1 MKIKLNF
8 RFKFKRWSIAPF
20 ILLIIASSF
29 IFSQSVRAT
38 GAADSLAV
46 GEAAGASASLAAV
59 AASLPVTNAAD
70 IPRTLSQIVAA
81 IIQKLEDS
89 FNTFATQ
96 AYNVTLRNTLN
107 RLAMDGATWLASGGN
122 GQKPQYVVEGEG
134 TYIQN
139 LGDAAAGDMIDSLSK
154 SWGVNLCQPADPMVR
169 VNIGLGLVE
178 EQAPQKPN
186 CTLTSLITNWDTS
199 VTSQAD
205 RLTAFKNGSYVSALR
220 EMFKPG
226 GSDIS
231 VAATLFDQ
239 TNNAKATAAD
249 NAKLSL
255 KVNQGWIDK
264 TDIAGNL
271 LGIRGNTKQ
280 TAENIN
286 SQKNQSFFSQTGNIL
301 VDTANIFLNQL
312 AYEAYQR
319 GMQSL
324 TKSTKS
330 TSAPYDFSSLK
341 NSISGN
347 SAYTSLIQYGET
359 IVSEK
364 LSSLVTANFDVKSDY
379 NSLATLSSCVDLSN
393 PSPDT
398 CALDDRMS
406 EAISEKKTVAEALVA
421 GNLHSDWLMTAD
433 NKANNAYT
441 LRNIQILI
449 KYRIIPV
456 GWEQAIT
463 VAASKGLKVTLSDM
477 ISCFAPDD
485 EFNTYSS
492 GFDQSNQTW
501 CRGLI
506 DPHWVL
512 KAPLDKCAKEGV
524 GSQIL
529 TSAIVPNSSGS
540 NYLSITRAD
549 NYCADQQTCIKE
561 EANGSCDVYG
571 YCNQEKRTW
580 NFGNTSECKP
590 INNTCQTFTN
600 TNTNQTV
607 SYLQNT
613 LNYGTCNAQNVG
625 CQQYSYNGVY
635 NTSTA
640 TVAWNKNYS
649 LNLNGQTPTCA
660 ATNESCTGLYRVEPS
675 WGNNLIMDSD
685 FSLESVGSSTSNGL
699 TWPINGTASI
709 IDGSTVG
716 LDRGKILDVSASS
729 SVYSNSDHS
738 LLPENMSV
746 IPGWSY
752 TLSADI
758 YVVSPTGAVTVS
770 LGDNNTSTTTT
781 SNDSWDHVAL
791 TINGATT
798 VSNTIDFSFS
808 GGGSEF
814 YLRNAKL
821 EINNQDSGYTLYGA
835 FEAYEKIIPAYLEN
849 ICYVNAGNSGTK
861 DYQLKPDAPA
871 ICSNFARKCNKDEVG
886 CQLFTSVIDTSFSI
900 PAQVATK
907 DYCDAKCVGYNT
919 YVAQPTYFF
928 NSSADNLIPSTAQ
941 TCTLAAAGC
950 SSFTNLDA
958 STAGGEQQEYYTYI
972 RQCIKPTDVNA
983 RCADYYNWQGDA
995 TAGYQLKT
1003 ISLQSASSSKDIQTI
1018 NNDSAQC
1025 NAAIF
1030 SLSVADPRYNPNC
1043 QQFYDK
1049 FGNVYYHL
1057 ADNTIT
1063 CSDNCHAYRLNN
1075 KNIDQTITS
1084 AAKCTGSD
1092 KNWDASQGA
1101 CDVCLSGGVWSATN
1115 QACIYNA
1122 IPNEGMACKASESGC
1137 REYTGNDG
1145 ANIQILKTFDF
1156 ENGISDWSGP
1166 VASSLVSN
1174 SKNGHSLLYTPSG
1187 EALTSLA
1194 GSIQA
1199 GQSYVLRFVAKAAV
1213 PNDINLNF
1221 YLKNSAGEMT
1231 YFNVSTVNSNQS
1243 IIING
1248 DDNWH
1253 VYEVNT
1259 NVAIASSTNGE
1270 VLAFSADNSFFIDN
1284 LTLTAVTD
1292 HYYLI
1297 KGSSQI
1303 PDVCSYDMMDNY
1315 QGPNYNLGCAQYTD
1329 SNQTTNNLHSFSS
1342 LCQDSAV
1349 GCELMIN
1356 TKNSSAPEGQ
1366 KINGNVVSPHEAI
1379 YAVYDE
1385 SKLCTSDNAGCS
1397 RVGYQQ
1403 AGSAS
1408 VVWTD
1413 VYKKI
1418 VPDNY
1423 GTTSCQASEVGCEAW
1438 TDNNKNTTYFKNPGP
1453 DVCEYRA
1460 PHQAGQS
1467 GDAWFEITKRCDV
1480 NGDGKISV
1488 NEVSSTPCVYDGD
1501 CAAGV
1506 KCIQDIS
1513 NDHPCSVSYLKT
1525 IGYGGPGN
1533 QVPVPNTKVGLCS
1546 AIAAGCSEYVD
1557 PVSTYSVNLV
1567 NNSILETNTNNV
1579 IEGWTSNSNGTY
1591 SQIITTVP
1599 NKLYIFSV
1607 SYGVATTTVTATS
1620 PLLILDQTNNFSTN
1634 TVTLNLGAAS
1644 GEKVIVFNSGVN
1656 TRLTLTRVAN
1666 VSGATNKADTQIREA
1681 IVSYELAQNLDV
1693 TSCNGNVNND
1703 NGCVLFNGRTQNGS
1717 SGLTALIFN
1726 SAATLANQPAKSCS
1740 ISTATCSPDSNQVI
1754 KVNPDRVCSRWIDCR
1769 TYGFDSA
1776 GNKICYAL
1784 GECNQLNDKNE
1795 CSNFLNVS
1803 GANVF
1808 SQADDKNSTGYSLL
1822 GDLYL
1827 GAMHEVGVNT
1837 DAHYNFEGTGVNL
1850 ACRQDVDNPSGLDS
1864 SDKPIPCSY
1873 NNSLQG
1879 DFLVTGPDGAPT
1891 DYPAQGR
1898 AYLKIL
1904 DHYQISPL
1912 AQNAT
1917 IPIQGGQ
1924 DYYIN
1929 YLVNTKNSD
1938 AHAKVLI
1945 VEASTTS
1952 NKYIVDKR
1960 FFDSSNNGWTR
1971 VVHKFNLSSGAHNV
1985 SIFLSSDSQEDKY
1998 VYFDDINIEPVLQVG
2013 NATST
2018 TANNYIAKDCRLYP
2032 DTSSLTCTSANNNV
2046 IKDGIYGYCL
2056 QYDQNNP
2063 SVCMMWYPIDKISAI
2078 YNTNSNVLGY
2088 KGQFPLYY
2096 CNAVNGKF
2104 QMYKKIEMRKVFDGY
2119 WCEGDPNKIIST
2131 GTEAS
2136 STFYC
2141 GSFKDYTYVQVSSHN
2156 RNYWNPSE
2164 CSGDL
2169 DKYEHVSGYCIPHQ
2183 TSDTIPIG
2191 TETVLY
2197 QDPVTPTTYSYYQQ
2211 LWAPFNNN
2219 FKKVSIHEDLRN
2231 GQTANCTNQLE
2242 PCQAI
2247 DEINN
2252 DKPVIAITD
2261 ATAPTLSNLQYLQ
2274 TYTGNGTDVYR
2285 LTCSSFSQFIDSS
2298 GAGQPWTDRISRN
2311 SAFLDATP
2319 DYFYGHNSNPVTDY
2333 TSSLINYG
2341 RNREDIPFG
2350 AAVISSNLDLT
2361 KTIAPVDFRNQY
2373 SQGLGEINFAGR
2385 PYGCSTTNDDSD
2397 SGCSHIGQCSGNS
2410 SVYCIYFPS
2419 EENTTGVDVS
2429 PLNNATCGGGGYG
2442 SCVPLWKTP
2451 LKEADSQN
2459 VLNNIFVNQ
2468 QGHFDHVS
2476 SSTTYYS
2483 QSLNIFNWVRSNP
2496 VEECNNNIRPAGSN
2510 SFCYVRPTISN
2521 ITLDGTSSPNS
2532 ITFINGGLHKLSFNS
2547 LVDKEQEPLRQILI
2561 NWGDGNIQSIS
2572 GEDDHPTVGQPDSFY
2587 HYYIGSTTPPQVS
2600 ITIYDNWGKY
2610 FSCSIANCH

>member
-1 MKIKLNF
+1 
-8 RFKFKRWSIAPF
+8 
-20 ILLIIASSF
+20 
-29 IFSQSVRAT
+29 
-38 GAADSLAV
+38 
-46 GEAAGASASLAAV
+46 
-59 AASLPVTNAAD
+59 
-70 IPRTLSQIVAA
+70 
-81 IIQKLEDS
+81 
-89 FNTFATQ
+89 
-96 AYNVTLRNTLN
+96 
-107 RLAMDGATWLASGGN
+107 
-122 GQKPQYVVEGEG
+122 
-134 TYIQN
+134 
-139 LGDAAAGDMIDSLSK
+139 
-154 SWGVNLCQPADPMVR
+154 
-169 VNIGLGLVE
+169 
-178 EQAPQKPN
+178 
-186 CTLTSLITNWDTS
+186 
-199 VTSQAD
+199 
-205 RLTAFKNGSYVSALR
+205 
-220 EMFKPG
+220 
-226 GSDIS
+226 
-231 VAATLFDQ
+231 
-239 TNNAKATAAD
+239 
-249 NAKLSL
+249 
-255 KVNQGWIDK
+255 
-264 TDIAGNL
+264 
-271 LGIRGNTKQ
+271 
-280 TAENIN
+280 
-286 SQKNQSFFSQTGNIL
+286 
-301 VDTANIFLNQL
+301 
-312 AYEAYQR
+312 
-319 GMQSL
+319 
-324 TKSTKS
+324 
-330 TSAPYDFSSLK
+330 
-341 NSISGN
+341 
-347 SAYTSLIQYGET
+347 LIQYGET
-359 IVSEK
+359 VVSEK

-379 NSLATLSSCVDLSN
+379 NSLATLSSCVDPSN

-406 EAISEKKTVAEALVA
+406 EAISEKKTVAEALAA
-421 GNLHSDWLMTAD
+421 GNLHGDWLMTAD
-433 NKANNAYT
+433 NKAENAYT
-441 LRNIQILI
+441 LRNIQVLI

-456 GWEQAIT
+456 GWEQAIMT
-463 VAASKGLKVTLSDM
+463 AASKGLKVTLSDM

-492 GFDQSNQTW
+492 GFDQSNQLW
-501 CRGLI
+501 CRGLV

-540 NYLSITRAD
+540 DYLSITRAD

-590 INNTCQTFTN
+590 VDNTCQTFTN
-600 TNTNQTV
+600 TNTNQAV

-640 TVAWNKNYS
+640 TVAWDKNYS
-649 LNLNGQTPTCA
+649 LNLNSKTPDCA

-716 LDRGKILDVSASS
+716 LDSGKILDVSASS
-729 SVYSNSDHS
+729 SVYSNSNNS
-738 LLPENMSV
+738 LLPKNMSV

-770 LGDNNTSTTTT
+770 LGDNNTATTTT
-781 SNDSWDHVAL
+781 SNDSWDHVAV

-808 GGGSEF
+808 SSSSEF

-849 ICYVNAGNSGTK
+849 TCYVNAGNSGTK

-886 CQLFTSVIDTSFSI
+886 CQLFTSVTDTSFSI
-900 PAQVATK
+900 PAQVTTK

-928 NSSADNLIPSTAQ
+928 GSSADNLIPSTAQ
-941 TCTLAAAGC
+941 TCTLEASGC

-983 RCADYYNWQGDA
+983 RCSDYYTWQGDA

-1030 SLSVADPRYNPNC
+1030 SLPVADPRYNPNC

-1084 AAKCTGSD
+1084 AANCTGSN

-1101 CDVCLSGGVWSATN
+1101 CDVCLSGGIWSATH

-1122 IPNEGMACKASESGC
+1122 IPNEGTTCQASESGC

-1145 ANIQILKTFDF
+1145 ANVQILKTFDF
-1156 ENGISDWSGP
+1156 ENGVSDWSGP
-1166 VASSLVSN
+1166 VASSIVSN

-1187 EALTSLA
+1187 EASTSVA
-1194 GSIQA
+1194 NSVQA
-1199 GQSYVLRFVAKAAV
+1199 GQSYILRFIAKAAV
-1213 PNDINLNF
+1213 PTDVNLNF

-1231 YFNVSTVNSNQS
+1231 YFNASTVNPNQS
-1243 IIING
+1243 IVVSG

-1253 VYEVNT
+1253 VYEVNA
-1259 NVAIASSTNGE
+1259 NVATASSTDGE
-1270 VLAFSADNSFFIDN
+1270 VLAFTADNSLFIDN

-1329 SNQTTNNLHSFSS
+1329 SNQTINNLHSFSS
-1342 LCQDSAV
+1342 LCQDSAI
-1349 GCELMIN
+1349 GCELMID

-1366 KINGNVVSPHEAI
+1366 TVNGNVVPPHEAI

-1403 AGSAS
+1403 AGPTS

-1423 GTTSCQASEVGCEAW
+1423 GTTSCKASEVGCEAW
-1438 TDNNKNTTYFKNPGP
+1438 TDSNKNTTYFKNPGT

-1480 NGDGKISV
+1480 NGDGKITG
-1488 NEVSSTPCVYDGD
+1488 NEVTSTPCVYDGD
-1501 CAAGV
+1501 CATGV
-1506 KCIQDIS
+1506 KCIQDVN

-1533 QVPVPNTKVGLCS
+1533 QVPVPDTKVGLCS
-1546 AIAAGCSEYVD
+1546 ATAAGCSEYID
-1557 PVSTYSVNLV
+1557 PVSTYSVDLV
-1567 NNSILETNTNNV
+1567 NNSTLETNANNV
-1579 IEGWTSNSNGTY
+1579 IEGWTPGSTGTY
-1591 SQIITTVP
+1591 SQTVATSP

-1607 SYGVATTTVTATS
+1607 SNGTATTTVTAAS
-1620 PLLILDQTNNFSTN
+1620 PLLILDQTNNFSTSTN
-1634 TVTLNLGAAS
+1634 TLNLGTAS
-1644 GEKVIVFNSGVN
+1644 DEKVIVFNSGVN
-1656 TRLTLTRVAN
+1656 TSLTLTRAVNNNA
-1666 VSGATNKADTQIREA
+1666 ATPTDTQIREA

-1717 SGLTALIFN
+1717 SGLAALTFD

-1740 ISTATCSPDSNQVI
+1740 TSTATCNPDSNQVI
-1754 KVNPDRVCSRWIDCR
+1754 KVNPDRVCSSWVDCR
-1769 TYGFDSA
+1769 TYGLDSA
-1776 GNKICYAL
+1776 GNKVCYAL

-1803 GANVF
+1803 GSDNFTQAN
-1808 SQADDKNSTGYSLL
+1808 DKNSTGYSLL

-1850 ACRQDVDNPSGLDS
+1850 TCRQDLVDNNSSGFIS
-1864 SDKPIPCSY
+1864 GNPVPCSY
-1873 NNSLQG
+1873 NTSLQG

-1898 AYLKIL
+1898 AYLKVL

-1912 AQNAT
+1912 SQNAT

-1938 AHAKVLI
+1938 AQAKVMI
-1945 VEASTTS
+1945 VETS
-1952 NKYIVDKR
+1952 ATGTIIDKS
-1960 FFDSSNNGWTR
+1960 FLDSSDNGWTR
-1971 VVHKFNLSSGAHNV
+1971 VVHKFNLSPGPHIHNI
-1985 SIFLSSDSQEDKY
+1985 SIFLTSNSQEDKY

-2013 NATST
+2013 DSTST
-2018 TANNYIAKDCRLYP
+2018 TTNNYVAKDCRLYP

-2063 SVCMMWYPIDKISAI
+2063 SVCMMWYPIDQISAI

-2104 QMYKKIEMRKVFDGY
+2104 QIYKKIEMRKVYNGA
-2119 WCEGDPNKIIST
+2119 WCKDSAGGQSFVDPTNSA
-2131 GTEAS
+2131 EAS
-2136 STFYC
+2136 NKC
-2141 GSFKDYTYVQVSSHN
+2141 GNSNDYNYVEVHSGN
-2156 RNYWNPSE
+2156 IVYWDHGLCTGYN
-2164 CSGDL
+2164 GD
-2169 DKYEHVSGYCIPHQ
+2169 YVHISGYCIPNY
-2183 TSDTIPIG
+2183 TSSTIPIG
-2191 TETVLY
+2191 TSTVLY
-2197 QDPVTPTTYSYYQQ
+2197 YDPSTPTTYRYYPE
-2211 LWAPFNNN
+2211 LWVPFNDNFNKVGTDTRGGRNN
-2219 FKKVSIHEDLRN
+2219 STSNNI
-2231 GQTANCTNQLE
+2231 E

-2252 DKPVIAITD
+2252 DRPIIAITD
-2261 ATAPTLSNLQYLQ
+2261 AAAPTLSSLQYLQ
-2274 TYTGNGTDVYR
+2274 TYTGNGDDVYR
-2285 LTCSSFSQFIDSS
+2285 LTCNSFSQFVDSS

-2311 SAFLDATP
+2311 STFLDATP
-2319 DYFYGHNSNPVTDY
+2319 DYFYGHDSSSIHY
-2333 TSSLINYG
+2333 TSNYTSNLINYG

-2361 KTIAPVDFRNQY
+2361 KTTAPVDFRNQY
-2373 SQGLGEINFAGR
+2373 SQGLREINFAGR
-2385 PYGCSTTNDDSD
+2385 PYGCSTTGGNSD
-2397 SGCSHIGQCSGNS
+2397 PGCSHIGQCSGNS
-2410 SVYCIYFPS
+2410 SVYCIYFPNEAS
-2419 EENTTGVDVS
+2419 GVDVS
-2429 PLNNATCGGGGYG
+2429 SLNNATCGGGGYG
-2442 SCVPLWKTP
+2442 SCVPLWSTP
-2451 LKEADSQN
+2451 LKETDAQN
-2459 VLNNIFVNQ
+2459 ILNNIFVNQ

-2476 SSTTYYS
+2476 SSTAYYDH
-2483 QSLNIFNWVRSNP
+2483 SLPIFNWTSNSIP
-2496 VEECNNNIRPAGSN
+2496 DLCLNNIRQTAN
-2510 SFCYVRPTISN
+2510 LSFCSVKPTISN
-2521 ITLDGTSSPNS
+2521 VTLDGINTNNLSPIAS
-2532 ITFINGGLHKLSFNS
+2532 TFINGSLHKLSFNS
-2547 LVDKEQEPLRQILI
+2547 SVDKEQEPLRQIII
-2561 NWGDGNIQSIS
+2561 NWGDGNVQSVS
-2572 GEDDHPTVGQPDSFY
+2572 GQDDHPTAGQPHSFY
-2587 HYYIGSTTPPQVS
+2587 HYYIGSTTPPVIS
-2600 ITIYDNWGKY
+2600 ITIYDNWGIY
-2610 FSCSIANCH
+2610 SCYGSICN